1 MVPTGTVWLHFYTFE
16 KLLFNTN
23 GSNDF
28 KTVEE

>member
-1 MVPTGTVWLHFYTFE
+1 MEVASTVWLHFYSFE

-28 KTVEE
+28 KSVEE